1 MTKIGNFGPGDF
13 KDRGFNGAN
22 EREGTGFGEILEEN
36 EREAMDEA
44 RAETEVAI
52 AIDGGVVV
60 W

>member
-1 MTKIGNFGPGDF
+1 MTKVGNFGAGDF

-44 RAETEVAI
+44 RAEMSLLTKKK
-52 AIDGGVVV
+52 
-60 W
+60 